1 MKKLLRFIGSLAVIG
16 TLLSAVIY
24 FLHKRGILRV
34 AVNYDNKDGEP
45 VTRELDE
52 IVETTAGN
60 VGEKI
65 SSKVSEVASD
75 VKHKIENQLGRVN
88 EQLDGIT
95 IPSTVDEES
104 FEE

>member
-1 MKKLLRFIGSLAVIG
+1 MKKLLKFLGSIAILGTIVSAAV
-16 TLLSAVIY
+16 Y
-24 FLHKRGILRV
+24 FLHKRGVLRV

-52 IVETTAGN
+52 IVETTAGS

-75 VKHKIENQLGRVN
+75 VKHRIENQLGRVN
-88 EQLDGIT
+88 EQLGSVT
-95 IPSTVDEES
+95 IPSTVDEEG
-104 FEE
+104 FDD